1 MSEPSNPY
9 DILLERGFVQQ
20 TTDASA
26 IRDAFAEG
34 AVVAY
39 VGLDPTA
46 ESLHVGNLVTL
57 MALMHVERCGHRPLV
72 VLGGGTAMV
81 GDPSGR
87 TEMRRMLSRQ
97 VIEEHVAAIERQV
110 GSLLDVGKTTTVVD
124 NAEWLLPLDYI
135 GFLRDIGRH
144 FSVNRMLS
152 AEAYKVRLEKGLS
165 FIEFNYQ
172 LLQAYDYLELFRRY
186 RCVLQMGGDDQ
197 WGNIVAGID
206 LVRRLEQRTVHGLT
220 FPLLTTATGEKMG
233 KTAQGAVWLSADRFS
248 TFDYYQYWV
257 NTHDDD
263 VVRLL
268 GIFTTLPMNEI
279 REVGSLS
286 GAELNAAKSI
296 LAFEATRI
304 LHGSD
309 AALASQ
315 RAAVGAFGRRPVPSD
330 VLPSSGIPRG
340 AAGDQDAIPTTTVAS
355 NEANEGLALVDLMVR
370 GELAASKSAARRLV
384 KQGAVRVDE
393 NRIEDERAM
402 IPAAAFD
409 ADAITVRVGKKKVHR
424 FRRE

>member
-1 MSEPSNPY
+1 M
-9 DILLERGFVQQ
+9 
-20 TTDASA
+20 
-26 IRDAFAEG
+26 
-34 AVVAY
+34 
-39 VGLDPTA
+39 
-46 ESLHVGNLVTL
+46 
-57 MALMHVERCGHRPLV
+57 
-72 VLGGGTAMV
+72 
-81 GDPSGR
+81 
-87 TEMRRMLSRQ
+87 
-97 VIEEHVAAIERQV
+97 
-110 GSLLDVGKTTTVVD
+110 
-124 NAEWLLPLDYI
+124 PLDYI
-135 GFLRDIGRH
+135 EFLRDIGRH

-152 AEAYKVRLEKGLS
+152 AEAYKTRLEKGLS

-172 LLQAYDYLELFRRY
+172 LLQAYDYLELYRRHG
-186 RCVLQMGGDDQ
+186 CVLQMGGDDQ

-233 KTAQGAVWLSADRFS
+233 KSAQGAVWLSADRFS

-268 GIFTTLPMNEI
+268 GIFTTLPMGEI

-296 LAFEATRI
+296 LAYEATRI
-304 LHGSD
+304 LHGPE
-309 AALASQ
+309 AALESH
-315 RAAVGAFGRRPVPSD
+315 RAAVGAFGRRAVPSN
-330 VLPSSGIPRG
+330 VLPSSSIPRG
-340 AAGDQDAIPTTTVAS
+340 AAGDQDAIPTTTVGS
-355 NEANEGLALVDLMVR
+355 DEANEGLALVDLMVR

-402 IPAAAFD
+402 ITAAAFNT
-409 ADAITVRVGKKKVHR
+409 DAITVRVGKKKVHR